1 MKNKLKE
8 IMKHN
13 SQLYIILIDEIRRKK
28 SQLKRRGER
37 GRENESIRLKID
49 YETQFSTDLMLND
62 NEINITS

>member
-1 MKNKLKE
+1 
-8 IMKHN
+8 MKHN

>member
-28 SQLKRRGER
+28 SQLKRGER
-37 GRENESIRLKID
+37 EGERMSQLG
-49 YETQFSTDLMLND
+49 
-62 NEINITS
+62 